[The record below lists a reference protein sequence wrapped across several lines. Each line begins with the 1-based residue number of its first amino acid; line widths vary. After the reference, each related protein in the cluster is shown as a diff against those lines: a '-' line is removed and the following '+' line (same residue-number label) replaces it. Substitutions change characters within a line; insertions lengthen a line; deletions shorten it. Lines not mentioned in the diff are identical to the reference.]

1 MKKLSYLLA
10 PVLAFA
16 VLATSCTKE
25 DEPTPTPNPTPTPT
39 AGPTPP
45 SPTPGGDISGAL
57 ISINMVYSSTP
68 AGSPFPIELE
78 TEIGTAIFYSTPGG
92 STYVDAGAVSVND
105 NALEKQSNN
114 TYTKIATTGMTP
126 ASLKFSTGSN
136 WTVAGSSN
144 VTGFSHSHATTFP
157 KFTGTVP
164 TTVTKSNGVTLT
176 LNSSTVS
183 GADSVYVLVAAG
195 NTSVLKSFAAN
206 AGTVTISASDLSSL
220 PNVSDNTALFEVCPF
235 NYSFATKN
243 GKKYVFIKEE
253 AIVKNININ

>member
-25 DEPTPTPNPTPTPT
+25 EETKPTPTPT
-39 AGPTPP
+39 PTPAPGPTPP

-57 ISINMVYSSTP
+57 ICINMVYSSTP
-68 AGSPFPIELE
+68 AGSPFPIELN

-114 TYTKIATTGMTP
+114 TYTKFATAGMTP
-126 ASLKFSTGSN
+126 SDLKFTSGSN
-136 WTVAGSSN
+136 WNVAGSSS
-144 VTGFSHSHATTFP
+144 VTGFSHSHSSAFP
-157 KFTGTVP
+157 IFSGTIP
-164 TTVTKSNGVTLT
+164 TSVTKSSGITLT

-206 AGTVTISASDLSSL
+206 AGTVTISASDLSAL

-235 NYSFATKN
+235 NYTFATKN
-243 GKKYVFIKEE
+243 GKRYVFVKEQ
-253 AIVKNININ
+253 AVVKNININ